1 MKQTLR
7 NNYQHTVYACFVGYV
22 VQAVVNNFAPLL
34 FVMLSRQYHISVEQ
48 ISILISVNFGIQLLV
63 DFLSSGFVDRIGY
76 KKSVVL
82 AHFLAA
88 VGLIAFALLPG
99 IFSQPFMGLLA
110 AVAVYAVGGGLLEVL
125 ISPIVEACP
134 TERKEAV
141 MSLLHSFYCWGH
153 AGVILLSTLFFVTAG
168 IEHWK
173 LLAVLW
179 ALIPILNMIYF
190 LLVPVPSLKGEE
202 GLRGIGKLMK
212 NPTFWLMIVFMLC
225 AGASEQGVSQWASA
239 FAEEGL
245 GVSKTVGD
253 LAGPLTFALL
263 MGSSRLFY
271 AKYSEKIKLEKYMI
285 FSTLLCISSYLLI
298 ALTDRSLF
306 GLLGCA
312 ICGFSVGVMWPGTFS
327 IAAKTIRTG
336 GTAMFAFLALAGD
349 LGCAGGPGVVG
360 WIAER
365 ANGNLKTGMLVAV
378 LFPIV
383 LLIGLIFAGR
393 QRNQQKI

>member
-1 MKQTLR
+1 MNQTIR

-48 ISILISVNFGIQLLV
+48 ISILISVNFGVQLLV
-63 DFLSSGFVDRIGY
+63 DFLSSGFVDRMGY
-76 KKSVVL
+76 KKSIVL

-88 VGLIAFALLPG
+88 VGLIAFAFFPE
-99 IFSQPFMGLLA
+99 IFSNPFWGLLT
-110 AVAVYAVGGGLLEVL
+110 AVAIYAVGGGLLEVL

-153 AGVILLSTLFFVTAG
+153 AGMIVVSTLFFVIVG
-168 IEHWK
+168 IRHWK

-179 ALIPILNMIYF
+179 SLIPILNMIYF

-202 GLRGIGKLMK
+202 GLRGIGKLLK
-212 NPTFWLMIVFMLC
+212 NPIFWLMIVFMLC

-263 MGSSRLFY
+263 MGSSRLLY
-271 AKYSEKIKLEKYMI
+271 AKCSEKIKLEKFMI
-285 FSTLLCISSYLLI
+285 LSTLLCIGSYLMI
-298 ALTDRSLF
+298 SLTTQPLF
-306 GLLGCA
+306 GLIGCA
-312 ICGFSVGVMWPGTFS
+312 VCGFSVGVMWPGTFS
-327 IAAKTIRTG
+327 IAAKNIRTG

-349 LGCAGGPGVVG
+349 LGCASGPGVVG
-360 WIAER
+360 IIAEKT
-365 ANGNLKTGMLVAV
+365 NGNLKTGMLAAV
-378 LFPIV
+378 LFPTV
-383 LLIGLIFAGR
+383 LLIGLFFAGR
-393 QRNQQKI
+393 QQTNKKI

>member
-1 MKQTLR
+1 MRQTLR
-7 NNYQHTVYACFVGYV
+7 NNHQHTVYACFIGYV

-48 ISILISVNFGIQLLV
+48 ISILISVNFGVQLLV

-76 KKSVVL
+76 KKSVLL

-88 VGLIAFALLPG
+88 TGLIAFA
-99 IFSQPFMGLLA
+99 GLLA
-110 AVAVYAVGGGLLEVL
+110 AVSIYAVGGGLLEVL

-153 AGVILLSTLFFVTAG
+153 AGVIVLSTLFFVTVG

-173 LLAVLW
+173 LLAVVW
-179 ALIPILNMIYF
+179 ALIPIFNMVYF
-190 LLVPVPSLKGEE
+190 FLVPVPSLKGEE
-202 GLRGIGKLMK
+202 GLRGVGNLFK
-212 NPTFWLMIVFMLC
+212 NPSFWLMFVFMLC

-245 GVSKTVGD
+245 GVSKTIGD

-271 AKYSEKIKLEKYMI
+271 AKCSEKIKLEKYMI
-285 FSTLLCISSYLLI
+285 FSTLLCIASYLLI
-298 ALTDRSLF
+298 SLTDSSLLGLF
-306 GLLGCA
+306 GCA
-312 ICGFSVGVMWPGTFS
+312 VCGFSVGVMWPGTFS
-327 IAAKTIRTG
+327 IAAKIMKSG

-349 LGCAGGPGVVG
+349 LGCASGPGVVG
-360 WIAER
+360 WVAER

-383 LLIGLIFAGR
+383 LLIGLLFAGR
-393 QRNQQKI
+393 QKQE